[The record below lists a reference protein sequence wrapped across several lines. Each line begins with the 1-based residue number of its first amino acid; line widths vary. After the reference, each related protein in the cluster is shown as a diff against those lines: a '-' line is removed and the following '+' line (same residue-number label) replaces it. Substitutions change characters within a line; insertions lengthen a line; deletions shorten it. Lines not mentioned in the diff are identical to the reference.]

1 AAHPADRLT
10 VYAAAVRHLLTD
22 PVLPPALL
30 PADWP
35 GEALRTGYAGY
46 RRELTAS
53 MGLGAGVD

>member
-1 AAHPADRLT
+1 M
-10 VYAAAVRHLLTD
+10 RHLLTD